1 MTLSILCLTPILLGI
16 RIYVEIIYVDGETL
30 RERIARG
37 PMAVAAVI
45 EMTEQ
50 VASALKAAHSAG
62 IVHRDIKLTTS

>member
-1 MTLSILCLTPILLGI
+1 MIPSTLCLTPIHPGI
-16 RIYVEIIYVDGETL
+16 RICVETVCVEGETL

>member
-1 MTLSILCLTPILLGI
+1 MILSTLSLIPIPPGV
-16 RIYVEIIYVDGETL
+16 RIYVKTVCVEGETL